1 MVTGTA
7 STDVTLLLKEHR
19 IIPDVLPEGLVS
31 APVAL
36 LNFIYPNHPVH
47 FGDVLKRADTLEMPS
62 IAMDAAE
69 VCYSLCGGS
78 CSNSF

>member
-1 MVTGTA
+1 MVTGKA
-7 STDVTLLLKEHR
+7 STDVTLLLKEHK

-31 APVAL
+31 SPL
-36 LNFIYPNHPVH
+36 LHVVYPDHPVR